1 MSNSKAVIAWRVRI
15 KSHLLEGFKSKCGIC
30 SYNKYQGALEL
41 HHLDPK
47 EKDFSISGKTLSFE
61 KMKKEVDKCILV
73 CSNCHSEIHSETNT

>member
-1 MSNSKAVIAWRVRI
+1 LS
-15 KSHLLEGFKSKCGIC
+15 
-30 SYNKYQGALEL
+30 Q
-41 HHLDPK
+41 